1 MNANQ
6 KEVAALQG
14 ELSRG
19 EHFNSLQKKTEGTKR
34 LKEVPFKKVAGL
46 RLGITHF
53 LRHGD
58 CSTFNMEGYR
68 HKKKVRHR
76 FKDTSI

>member
-34 LKEVPFKKVAGL
+34 LKEDPFKKVAGL
-46 RLGITHF
+46 LVF
-53 LRHGD
+53 LVMEIVQP
-58 CSTFNMEGYR
+58 STWRGTDI
-68 HKKKVRHR
+68 KKKVRHR